1 MNIPVSEVDIQA
13 ARFWKRVIIK
23 GISLFLLVNLLFAP
37 VNPLPML
44 GKISAY
50 NRIFPGRVRFPYGEK
65 PDLAYNMS
73 LYSLQAMFASHELA
87 AGKKPN
93 DEYRVL
99 LVGDSSVWGYLL
111 KPDNTLAANINALS
125 LKVVENKTVRVYNL
139 GYPTL
144 SLVKD
149 LLILS
154 YAMRY
159 QPDLII
165 WLVTLES
172 FPIERQLDSPI
183 LQNNPSSMQDLIRH
197 YSLNLDLND
206 PRFSKGNFLNDT
218 LIGQRRALADNLRL
232 QLYGVMWAATG
243 VDQYYPPSY
252 DPPQEDLDSNVTFQ
266 GMQPPELDA
275 KDLALNVL
283 SAGSLIV
290 GKVPIIYVNEPI
302 YISHGQ
308 NSEVRYNFFYPRWAY
323 DQYRQLFKQTCQQN
337 AWRCL
342 DEWNLVPADEF
353 TNSAIH
359 MSPLGT
365 QMLATELGEAI
376 ISIHQP

>member
-13 ARFWKRVIIK
+13 VRFWKRVIIK

-139 GYPTL
+139 GYPTM
-144 SLVKD
+144 SLAKD

-154 YAMRY
+154 DAMLY